1 MKTADL
7 IKGGAMKKVFNHL
20 VYYSLLIPLCF
31 GATVS
36 CHDHDSVFTKHGLLV
51 APADKLQKTVV
62 SGHLRHPIRTG
73 QNVLWCGTFQ
83 LAWNE
88 CCKLIG
94 EDLHLEGEPPMA
106 GELNRKAFTRGDL
119 DEDSYVALAGF
130 VRDRIHKK
138 IRQAL
143 KKKFKGK
150 ARPRYIP
157 SKSITPRPQDIVAY
171 AYLFKNLEFAAP
183 FEDLKTPIK
192 FGQTS
197 VKCFGVDEPK
207 PGQDAI
213 RSQVSIF
220 DYISRDDFIIELHSK
235 SESDRIVLAKVAP
248 AATLEKTIAAVR
260 KRIDAAVK
268 AHGAGKAPAEK
279 EPNAPGPLDMWPVD
293 ILKVPKFNF
302 DITRRYKE
310 LEGRLLLVKNPKVA
324 KDLFILSALQN
335 IRFQMDERG
344 VRLRSESHLA
354 IGCGVSHTPEPKH
367 IMIFDKP
374 FLLMLRRTDAKV
386 PYFALWVDN
395 PELLVPTGRK

>member
-1 MKTADL
+1 MMKILCRLA
-7 IKGGAMKKVFNHL
+7 
-20 VYYSLLIPLCF
+20 YYSLLVPLCF

-36 CHDHDSVFTKHGLLV
+36 CHDHDSVFTKQGLLV

-62 SGHLRHPIRTG
+62 SSHLRYPIRSG

-94 EDLHLEGEPPMA
+94 EDLHMADEPPVV
-106 GELNRKAFTRGDL
+106 GILNKKDFTHDDL
-119 DEDSYVALAGF
+119 DEDSYVALTGF
-130 VRDRIHKK
+130 VRDGIHEK

-150 ARPRYIP
+150 ARPQYIP

-171 AYLFKNLEFAAP
+171 AYLFKNIEFAAP
-183 FEDLKTPIK
+183 FEDLKTPID
-192 FGQTS
+192 FGDTR
-197 VKCFGVDEPK
+197 VKCFGVDEYK
-207 PGQDAI
+207 PGQDAM
-213 RSQVSIF
+213 RSQVSIL
-220 DYISRDDFIIELHSK
+220 DYTGRDDFIIELHSK
-235 SESDRIVLAKVAP
+235 SESDRIILAKVAP

-268 AHGAGKAPAEK
+268 THGAGMAPAEK
-279 EPNAPGPLDMWPVD
+279 EPNATDPLDMWPGDV
-293 ILKVPKFNF
+293 LKVPKFNF

-310 LEGRLLLVKNPKVA
+310 IEDRNLLVKNPKVA
-324 KDLFILSALQN
+324 RDLFILSAVQN
-335 IRFQMDERG
+335 IRFQMDEKG
-344 VRLRSESHLA
+344 VRLRSESHMA
-354 IGCGVSHTPEPKH
+354 IGCSAGPPPPQH

-374 FLLMLRRTDAKV
+374 FLLMLQWSDAKV

-395 PELLVPTGRK
+395 PELLVPASRK